1 MKKALIVVLILVLG
15 PAFSNSVMAE
25 EITIVGTGDG
35 VAILKAIGEAFS
47 QKNPGV
53 TIIVPKS
60 IGSGGGIKS
69 VGKDLYKIG
78 RVARRIKDKEKHL
91 DLKYVPYAKV
101 PTVFFANKSVG
112 VKNLSTNQVCDIY
125 SGKITNWKDV
135 GGKDAKI
142 RVHRREDGDSSLR
155 SLLKSFPGFKDITIT
170 SKSKT
175 AYKTADMIS
184 VIEDKK
190 GTIGFGPYDVVKR
203 ANVDVFTIDEKKPT
217 EANYPSAGTLGLIF
231 KAKNYTGNIKN
242 FVEFA
247 TSAAALDAIKGA
259 GGMPKWD

>member
-1 MKKALIVVLILVLG
+1 MKKALIVVLVLIFGLV
-15 PAFSNSVMAE
+15 FSSSVLAE

-35 VAILKAIGEAFS
+35 VSILKAIGEAFS

-69 VGKDLYKIG
+69 VGNDLYKIG
-78 RVARRIKDKEKHL
+78 RVARRIKEKEKHF
-91 DLKYVPYAKV
+91 DLKYVPFAKV
-101 PTVFFANKSVG
+101 PTVFSVNKSVG

-142 RVHRREDGDSSLR
+142 RVVRREDGDSSFKV
-155 SLLKSFPGFKDITIT
+155 LLKSFPGFKDITIT

-175 AYKTADMIS
+175 AYITSEMIS
-184 VIEDKK
+184 ILEDRE
-190 GTIGFGPYDVVKR
+190 GAIGFGPNDVAKQ
-203 ANVDVFTIDEKKPT
+203 ANVDVLTIDGKKPA
-217 EANYPSAGTLGLIF
+217 EAGYPSAGVLALIF
-231 KAKNYTGNIKN
+231 KAKNYTGNIKK
-242 FVEFA
+242 FAEFA
-247 TSAAALDAIKGA
+247 TSTPAQDAIKGV
-259 GGMPKWD
+259 GGMPK